1 MTDFDLIVDTLGDIF
16 GQWKNHN
23 SHSGQI
29 SFDCPTCSYDIKGLE
44 DGDGK
49 GKLEIN
55 YKKHIYKCWACSDTH
70 NTKGRLSYL
79 IRKWG
84 SKQQFKIFN
93 LTNPRN
99 RDGLNGE
106 EEVYE
111 DIKIPEGYNLV
122 SEGNVLSPQYK
133 EAYNYLIKRGITKD
147 IMVKYKLGYT
157 TEGPY
162 SHRIIVPSYDKEEEL
177 NYFVARSYVR
187 TKLKYKNPKVQ
198 KENIIFNEHKI
209 KWNEDI
215 YLVEGVFDM
224 FFLPNAIPLLGKN
237 ISDYMWSSLYKKAQK
252 NIIICLDGDAW
263 ESARILYKKLNGGR
277 LHSRVRLLKLPKDK
291 DIGDLKGN
299 IESLELIELEK
310 D

>member
-1 MTDFDLIVDTLGDIF
+1 
-16 GQWKNHN
+16 
-23 SHSGQI
+23 
-29 SFDCPTCSYDIKGLE
+29 
-44 DGDGK
+44 
-49 GKLEIN
+49 
-55 YKKHIYKCWACSDTH
+55 
-70 NTKGRLSYL
+70 L

-84 SKQQFKIFN
+84 TKQQFKIFN
-93 LTNPRN
+93 LTNPYN
-99 RDGLNGE
+99 KDKMGNTQ
-106 EEVYE
+106 EVYE
-111 DIKIPEGYNLV
+111 DIKIPQGYRSVAEG
-122 SEGNVLSPQYK
+122 SSLSPQYK

-147 IMVKYKLGYT
+147 MMVKYNLGYT

-162 SHRIIVPSYDKEEEL
+162 SHRIIVPSYDKDGEL

-198 KENIIFNEHKI
+198 KENIMFNEHTI
-209 KWNEDI
+209 NWNEDI

-237 ISDYMWSSLYKKAQK
+237 VSDYMWSMLYEKAKK

-263 ESARILYKKLNGGR
+263 ESAMILYKKLNGGR
-277 LHSRVRLLKLPKDK
+277 LHSRVRLVKLPKDK